1 MHSRS
6 NAKCAWPLR
15 KDDTLQ
21 PMLSAQNSA
30 TVALMALGWLWWR
43 AWAGVDGMDAAAFCV
58 AGVALSRHPSY
69 FHVAGV
75 AFRDIH
81 KYIHIYTC
89 IHPSIHA
96 CMHTYVHTYIH
107 AYIHTSN
114 TTCPYT
120 TYSHLVFHAQLT
132 PHQSF
137 TIFFLFPAFP
147 IPSLPFFCCLL
158 EEVDMWG
165 Y

>member
-89 IHPSIHA
+89 IHPSMHA

-107 AYIHTSN
+107 AYIHTYIQHNLPIHNLLTLSL
-114 TTCPYT
+114 PHT
-120 TYSHLVFHAQLT
+120 TYSTPILHHLFSLSCV
-132 PHQSF
+132 PHSIF
-137 TIFFLFPAFP
+137 TFL
-147 IPSLPFFCCLL
+147 LL
-158 EEVDMWG
+158 LVG
-165 Y
+165 RS